1 MVAPGQNL
9 PPRGFS
15 TCRICRNSRAWH
27 FRSVLFFLKW
37 TTYPITSSPHAPPAS
52 YSYRRL
58 RRSNQQPTLVH
69 LGTCLASNQ
78 TYSARTAF
86 SKPGERSHEIP
97 QSGLMAE
104 TGWSHSGKII
114 FPKYS
119 KVKPPFADPH
129 DDVGGD
135 SPPFA
140 EEIRTQ
146 VSCSWMTLVRSTMV
160 KKTAFR
166 VKLMTT
172 NIPIGHHCTSLEAP
186 LSSQ

>member
-1 MVAPGQNL
+1 M
-9 PPRGFS
+9 
-15 TCRICRNSRAWH
+15 SRAILKWLRPGRIYPH
-27 FRSVLFFLKW
+27 GDFQRVEFAETHELGISVLSFFLKW

-52 YSYRRL
+52 YSYRL
-58 RRSNQQPTLVH
+58 QRSNQQPTLAH

-129 DDVGGD
+129 NDVLHLQRKFVPK
-135 SPPFA
+135 S
-140 EEIRTQ
+140 
-146 VSCSWMTLVRSTMV
+146 LV
-160 KKTAFR
+160 
-166 VKLMTT
+166 
-172 NIPIGHHCTSLEAP
+172 PG
-186 LSSQ
+186 